1 MNKGKVLAGTLA
13 LLVALLGLSVAIPAF
28 AQGPAPTPEAPY
40 GWHGGGPGFGFWGGG
55 PGFGFWGGGS
65 SVVFDAAAE
74 ALGLTPEQLFSE
86 LRAGN
91 SLADIAEAQGVDL
104 QAVYDAM
111 DAARVE
117 AMRQVIEQAVEDGRV
132 TQAQADWILQGLEQG
147 FMPMGR
153 GFGHGFG
160 FGGEGGCPGY
170 GSAPSSAPSVAPSF
184 SSL

>member
-1 MNKGKVLAGTLA
+1 MSKGKILVGTLA
-13 LLVALLGLSVAIPAF
+13 LLVALLGLSVAVPAF
-28 AQGPAPTPEAPY
+28 AQGPAPTPGAPY

-55 PGFGFWGGGS
+55 P

-111 DAARVE
+111 NATRVE
-117 AMRQVIEQAVEDGRV
+117 AMKTAIQQAVEDGRL

-147 FMPMGR
+147 FMPMGPR
-153 GFGHGFG
+153 FGHPFG
-160 FGGEGGCPGY
+160 FGGASGCPGY
-170 GSAPSSAPSVAPSF
+170 GSAPSSAPSVAPSS